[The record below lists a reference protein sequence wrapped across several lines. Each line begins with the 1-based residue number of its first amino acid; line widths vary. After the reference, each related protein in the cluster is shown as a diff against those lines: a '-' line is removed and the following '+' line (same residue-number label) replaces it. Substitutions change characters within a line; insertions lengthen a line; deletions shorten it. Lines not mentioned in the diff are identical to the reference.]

1 MFDLTRLLNVL
12 SSRAG
17 TTADFQR
24 MLDWKLLRGS
34 HEFPGPDGGTC
45 INEAAIVAARLSLSS
60 HLPRAGSAGLVSR
73 APLRCSRCASMT
85 RWTTSCA
92 RSSWCR
98 S

>member
-17 TTADFQR
+17 TSADFQR

-45 INEAAIVAARLSLSS
+45 INEAAIVAAGYSYRAVHSIDDCPALSVTRSTPLALS
-60 HLPRAGSAGLVSR
+60 
-73 APLRCSRCASMT
+73 
-85 RWTTSCA
+85 
-92 RSSWCR
+92 
-98 S
+98 